1 MLQFVFVAVY
11 VAMCVVVQCVSSP
24 QNHTADTGTEVL
36 QWNSLAPTFV
46 PRSKPEGKSPSN
58 FPYKKFRNIFVNQKK
73 TLQIF
78 VTKFSRKIMNPKIE
92 ENEIPGEIPENF
104 GCSYLLERQTSHGS
118 FFVCLSK
125 SSTERVAVC
134 VVVCCSVLQCVAV
147 CVVVCLAVYCSALQ
161 CVQRI

>member
-1 MLQFVFVAVY
+1 VLQFVFVVVCVAVCAA
-11 VAMCVVVQCVSSP
+11 VCVVVQCVSSP

-36 QWNSLAPTFV
+36 QWNSLAPTFA

-104 GCSYLLERQTSHGS
+104 RCSNLL
-118 FFVCLSK
+118 
-125 SSTERVAVC
+125 
-134 VVVCCSVLQCVAV
+134 
-147 CVVVCLAVYCSALQ
+147 
-161 CVQRI
+161 